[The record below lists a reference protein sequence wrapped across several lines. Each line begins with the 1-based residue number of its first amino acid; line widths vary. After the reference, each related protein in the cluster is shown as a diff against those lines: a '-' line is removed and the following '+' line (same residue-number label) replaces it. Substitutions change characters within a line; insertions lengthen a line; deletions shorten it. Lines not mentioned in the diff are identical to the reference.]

1 MAGSAGEQFTR
12 EVCVDDRIQELTLD
26 SDEDELGGALTDSS
40 ASEVEVDS
48 KWISGRRQ
56 SAPQPFTNRL
66 SHLNTEWADI
76 TEEFTNLA
84 GQLSLGELVQ
94 MTNFRLF
101 DAMTAV
107 ELMDP
112 KMDANYQWFKPNRQP
127 VCANMLIQSGKLRM
141 AGHSIPELIGIFDE
155 ILCHITSWLNGNT
168 LAQTV
173 YTSFYLLYPTKVE
186 DLHLRALS
194 LCFSK
199 MTQHIRR
206 VIASSKVYAEDDQQ
220 TINFGFS
227 HVCAGV
233 TEQTVLAAVKESE
246 DKLLHIVKQYTQ
258 TLHEENN
265 QIKNDLEQT
274 KALLNRIRFLRAF
287 YHSLV
292 LLDKRTLSDLEKAD
306 LKLSQSMSLL
316 ESILETQSIGK
327 IYDAENPI
335 DMGFYPCVNQ
345 HLLPPSPRHPD
356 PVSRKVSIEYVQEVI
371 TNLRKVLSFAHK
383 KSLREILVSVRSFTD
398 NVDDCPSVL
407 PRSYFVYL
415 ALNYKG
421 KFFSH
426 ISLKPLI
433 KEDLRLFT
441 NPACLNPKTSVADN
455 LQAREAADN
464 FLIKAAPVIL
474 DWLNVYG
481 YHRSTHRQ
489 RMTQTLE
496 FFADLQIEADHM
508 DKLLHNIS
516 GRTNPGSE
524 RPNVS
529 GFGCWVLNF
538 LVQVMMEYLQIGFE
552 LKLYSPFEHHYIFW
566 YIEYLLGWRH
576 TCLKSAKH
584 FHSIEANLLNKG
596 KTSKKGKA
604 KAKAI
609 RAPMKELERE
619 ENYVLVERL
628 LCLGLVQELDGLR
641 MANKLPYPMFE
652 WFTPPRSYAKRFA
665 VFSPVATPQLIPYH
679 TYHKLCSESTAKMTS
694 SMMYTASGKQFDNV
708 KLTLES
714 QGSVPGDVQQ
724 LLTVAKTNMVITK
737 LAAQGHKKGSK
748 LVPEFDFST
757 HRHFPIIRI
766 R

>member
-1 MAGSAGEQFTR
+1 MAGSANEQCTR

-26 SDEDELGGALTDSS
+26 TDEEDLGEVLSDSS

-56 SAPQPFTNRL
+56 NVAQTFTNRL
-66 SHLNTEWADI
+66 SHLNTEWMDI

-84 GQLSLGELVQ
+84 GQLLLGELVQ

-112 KMDANYQWFKPNRQP
+112 KMDANYHWFEPNRQP
-127 VCANMLIQSGKLRM
+127 VCLTTLVQSGKLKM
-141 AGHSIPELIGIFDE
+141 WGHSMPDLIGIFDE
-155 ILCHITSWLNGNT
+155 ILCHITSWLKGNT

-173 YTSFYLLYPTKVE
+173 YTCFYLLDPTKVE
-186 DLHLRALS
+186 DLHLRAFS

-199 MTQHIRR
+199 MTQHMRR

-220 TINFGFS
+220 TINYGFS
-227 HVCAGV
+227 HVCVGV
-233 TEQTVLAAVKESE
+233 TEQSVLAAVKESE
-246 DKLLHIVKQYTQ
+246 DKLQHVVKQFTQ
-258 TLHEENN
+258 TLHEDDSQDKE
-265 QIKNDLEQT
+265 DLEQA
-274 KALLNRIRFLRAF
+274 KAFLNRIKFLRAF

-306 LKLSQSMSLL
+306 MKLSQAMSMLQ
-316 ESILETQSIGK
+316 SILDSQSIGK
-327 IYDAENPI
+327 VYDAEDPM

-356 PVSRKVSIEYVQEVI
+356 PVSRKESIEYIQEVI
-371 TNLRKVLSFAHK
+371 TNLQRVLSFAHK
-383 KSLREILVSVRSFTD
+383 KSLRDILISVRSFTD
-398 NVDDCPSVL
+398 DVNTCPSVL

-433 KEDLRLFT
+433 KEDLKLFT

-455 LQAREAADN
+455 TQAREAAEN
-464 FLIKAAPVIL
+464 FLVKAAPVIL
-474 DWLNVYG
+474 DWFNVYG

-496 FFADLQIEADHM
+496 FFADLQIEADRM

-516 GRTNPGSE
+516 GKTNPGSE

-529 GFGCWVLNF
+529 AFGCWVLNF
-538 LVQVMMEYLQIGFE
+538 LVQIMIEYLQIGFE

-596 KTSKKGKA
+596 KKKGKA

-619 ENYVLVERL
+619 QNFVLVERL

-652 WFTPPRSYAKRFA
+652 WFTPPRSYAKRFTA
-665 VFSPVATPQLIPYH
+665 FAPIVTPQLIPYL
-679 TYHKLCSESTAKMTS
+679 TYHKLCTDSTAKMN
-694 SMMYTASGKQFDNV
+694 SMQMYTASGKQFDNV
-708 KLTLES
+708 KATLES
-714 QGSVPGDVQQ
+714 LGNISSDSHQ
-724 LLTVAKTNMVITK
+724 LLTVAKTNIVITK

-748 LVPEFDFST
+748 IAPDFDFST

-766 R
+766 K